1 MYFTSP
7 HPADMAPAVLERIAE
22 HDSLAKQIH
31 LPMQSAPDKVLIC
44 MNRNHRL
51 DQYRAV
57 VENIRAILPSA
68 TLFTDIIV
76 GFCSETEEQFER
88 IRLAKEEFA
97 FDRAYIAIYSPRPG
111 AAAARWPDD
120 VPQAE
125 KKRRRQVLSDV
136 LQETALRNNRRWEG
150 RTVEVLVEAEDRKP
164 GLLVGRTE
172 GRVPVRFADA
182 ADLIGN
188 HVSVDVTRARP
199 LSLEGELPV
208 AAALA
213 AS

>member
-1 MYFTSP
+1 
-7 HPADMAPAVLERIAE
+7 
-22 HDSLAKQIH
+22 
-31 LPMQSAPDKVLIC
+31 

-57 VENIRAILPSA
+57 VDNIRTMLPAA

-76 GFCSETEEQFER
+76 GFCGETEEQFER
-88 IRLAKEEFA
+88 TRLAMEEFA
-97 FDRAYIAIYSPRPG
+97 FDMAYIAMYSPRPG

-120 VPQAE
+120 VPQME
-125 KKRRRQVLSDV
+125 KKRRLRVLSEV
-136 LQETALRNNRRWEG
+136 LQETALSHNQRWEG

-164 GLLVGRTE
+164 GLLIGRTE
-172 GRVPVRFADA
+172 GRVPVRFRAG
-182 ADLIGN
+182 ADLVGT
-188 HVSVDVTRARP
+188 HVTVEVSRARP

-208 AAALA
+208 RAALA